1 MHKQYIAEVFKADVP
16 TFNGRIYTKECLEDI
31 NNYIKKQI
39 ALKTNLVGEY
49 PPGDFMTFN
58 TENVSHKIIDS
69 YIENGSLFV
78 KLEILSTPTGQTLTE
93 MLESGLSLYACPR
106 GVGNLENRNV
116 YDYELLAVDI
126 DTESIY
132 EYPTFIDA
140 IKSMEFQ
147 DGK

>member
-1 MHKQYIAEVFKADVP
+1 MDKQYILEVFKADVP

-31 NNYIKKQI
+31 NEYIKKQI

-49 PPGDFMTFN
+49 PPDDSMTFN

-69 YIENGSLFV
+69 YMENDSLFV
-78 KLEILSTPTGQTLTE
+78 KLEILPTSTGKILTE

-106 GVGNLENRNV
+106 GVGNLENSNV
-116 YDYELLAVDI
+116 YDYELIAVDV

-132 EYPTFIDA
+132 TNTS
-140 IKSMEFQ
+140 SMKLYV
-147 DGK
+147 DNNG